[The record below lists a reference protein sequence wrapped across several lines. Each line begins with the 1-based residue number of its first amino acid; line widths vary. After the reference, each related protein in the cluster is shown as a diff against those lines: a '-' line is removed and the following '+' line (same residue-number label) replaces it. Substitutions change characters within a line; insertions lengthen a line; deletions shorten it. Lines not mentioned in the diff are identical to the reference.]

1 MKIIE
6 VEKIS
11 KKYFL
16 QDTPKADT
24 LRDVLLNAVRFGK
37 TQEEKTL
44 WALKDVSFEVK
55 TGEVIGLIGNNG
67 AGKSTLLKILSR
79 IVKPTSGEATLYGRV
94 GSLLEV
100 GTGFHQELT
109 GRENIFLNGATLG
122 MKQAEIRRKFD
133 EIVAFSEM
141 EKFLDNPIKHY
152 STGMYMRLAFAIAS
166 HLEPEILFVDEVL
179 AVGDIAFQ
187 KKCLNKIHDV
197 GEAGRTVIFVSHN
210 LQAVARLCNR
220 VIWLENGQVRADGEA
235 QEVVAQY
242 LQAQTNVE
250 GEKVWKDLDKA
261 PGNEFV
267 RLKKVRSL
275 NETNQGSS
283 SFDIR
288 RPIFLEM
295 EYEVLQENKVI
306 TPSFQIYNEEGIC
319 VFVTNDVTSE
329 WQRVSR
335 QKGHYV
341 SSVEIPAN
349 FLAEGNFSV
358 FATAFTSAPFEEHF
372 FERDVIG
379 FHVFD
384 SLDGDSARGDFG
396 GIMIGAV
403 RPLLNWKTQ
412 LKKEN

>member
-6 VEKIS
+6 IEKIS

-16 QDTPKADT
+16 KDTPKEDT
-24 LRDVLLNAVRFGK
+24 IRDVILGALRFGK
-37 TQEEKTL
+37 SNDEKTL
-44 WALKDVSFEVK
+44 WALKDISFDVEA
-55 TGEVIGLIGNNG
+55 GEVIGLIGNNG

-100 GTGFHQELT
+100 GTGFHQELS

-122 MKQAEIRRKFD
+122 MKQSEIRRKFD

-141 EKFLDNPIKHY
+141 EKFLDTPIKHY

-197 GEAGRTVIFVSHN
+197 GEQGRTVIFVSHN

-220 VIWLENGQVRADGEA
+220 VIWLEKGQVRRDGEA

-242 LQAQTNVE
+242 LQAQTNIE
-250 GEKVWKDLDKA
+250 GQKSWEDLENA

-267 RLKKVRSL
+267 RLRKVRSSD
-275 NETNQGSS
+275 ESGKAAS

-288 RPIFLEM
+288 RPIHLEM
-295 EYEVLQENKVI
+295 EYEVLQEGKVI
-306 TPSFQIYNEEGIC
+306 TPSFHIYNEEGLC
-319 VFVTNDVTSE
+319 VFITNDVNSE
-329 WQRVSR
+329 WKRVSR
-335 QKGHYV
+335 EKGRYK
-341 SSVEIPAN
+341 SCVEISAN
-349 FLAEGNFSV
+349 LMSEGNFSV
-358 FATAFTSAPFEEHF
+358 FATAFTAAPFEEHF
-372 FERDVIG
+372 FERDVMG

-396 GIMIGAV
+396 GLMIGAV
-403 RPLLNWKTQ
+403 RPLLNWQTTKQ
-412 LKKEN
+412 

>member
-16 QDTPKADT
+16 KDTPKEDT
-24 LRDVLLNAVRFGK
+24 IRDVLLGALRFGK
-37 TQEEKTL
+37 SKDEKIL

-100 GTGFHQELT
+100 GTGFHQELS
-109 GRENIFLNGATLG
+109 GRENIYLNGATLG
-122 MKQAEIRRKFD
+122 MKQSEIRRKFD

-197 GEAGRTVIFVSHN
+197 GVAGRTVIFVSHN

-220 VIWLENGQVRADGEA
+220 VIWLENGKVRGDGEA
-235 QEVVAQY
+235 QEIVAQY
-242 LQAQTNVE
+242 LQAQTNIE
-250 GEKVWKDLDKA
+250 GEKSWENIENA

-267 RLKKVRSL
+267 KLRKVRSTDE
-275 NETNQGSS
+275 NGKGGN

-288 RPIFLEM
+288 RTIHLEM
-295 EYEVLQENKVI
+295 EYEVLQEGKII
-306 TPSFQIYNEEGIC
+306 TPSFHIYNEEGLC
-319 VFVTNDVTSE
+319 VFVTNDVTSD
-329 WQRVSR
+329 WRRVPR
-335 QKGHYV
+335 KKGKYK
-341 SSVEIPAN
+341 SCVEIPAN
-349 FLAEGNFSV
+349 FMSEGTFSV
-358 FATAFTSAPFEEHF
+358 FATTFTAAPFEEHF
-372 FERDVIG
+372 FERDAIG
-379 FHVFD
+379 FHIFD

-396 GIMIGAV
+396 GLMIGAV
-403 RPLLNWKTQ
+403 RPLLNWETRIEK
-412 LKKEN
+412 